1 MVHSSTCYV
10 LINYLMCKAAG
21 WQKNA
26 GAALVC
32 TVFDE
37 VELEL
42 RLIMSHCHLRFLLP
56 RMWVS
61 LPSCVAA
68 LATSEQAPECPD
80 DLEDLHKAAQA

>member
-1 MVHSSTCYV
+1 
-10 LINYLMCKAAG
+10 MCKAAG

-61 LPSCVAA
+61 LPSCVAV

>member
-1 MVHSSTCYV
+1 
-10 LINYLMCKAAG
+10 MCKAAG

-61 LPSCVAA
+61 LPSCVAV
-68 LATSEQAPECPD
+68 LATSEQAPENQND
-80 DLEDLHKAAQA
+80 VQMILKIFTKQHKPSSL